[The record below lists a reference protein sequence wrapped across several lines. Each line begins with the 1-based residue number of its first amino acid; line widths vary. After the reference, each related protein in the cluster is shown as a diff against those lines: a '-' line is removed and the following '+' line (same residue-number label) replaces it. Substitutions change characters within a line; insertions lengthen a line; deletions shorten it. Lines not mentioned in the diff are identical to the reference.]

1 MDSAVQRHLH
11 PRPDSQGIQRPL
23 FVLQG
28 ANDPRV
34 PASEAEQIVQTVR
47 GNGGEV
53 WYLLA
58 KDEGHGFRK
67 KSNRD
72 AATTASAWFLRSCL
86 QSPPALGDAAPPSAA
101 ESLSPP

>member
-11 PRPDSQGIQRPL
+11 HPLPDSQGIQRPL
-23 FVLQG
+23 FVLQA

-34 PASEAEQIVQTVR
+34 PASEAEQIVHTVR

-58 KDEGHGFRK
+58 KDEGHG
-67 KSNRD
+67 SNRD

-86 QSPPALGDAAPPSAA
+86 NSGPERGNAAPPAPA
-101 ESLSPP
+101 KSPAPP